1 MRIEYIHASKYGN
14 GATVAEEFKNDMAI
28 RGVEVTVHHIQDV
41 GPKALPPADLYLF
54 SSPGRFGKPIRGVPR
69 FLRDVQLPA
78 GTRYAILTTEM
89 APKPDRKTGRMPTE
103 EEICKYQKVR
113 PVMDELLEGKGLVGV
128 AEDKVY
134 VTAIH
139 GPLED
144 GWQQKVEAFAA
155 RIPFPT
161 PRAAPRRARRSL
173 GRSPSMVPWPSG
185 PRAPPMH
192 VNDVLR
198 WLWRCESWTHRAE
211 L

>member
-1 MRIEYIHASKYGN
+1 MKIEYVHASKYGN
-14 GATVAEEFKNDMAI
+14 GAMVAEAFKDDMTT
-28 RGVEVTVHHIQDV
+28 RGVVVTIHHSQDV
-41 GPKALPPADLYLF
+41 KPQALPPADLYLF
-54 SSPGRFGKPIRGVPR
+54 SSPGRFGKPIRGMQR
-69 FLRDVQLPA
+69 FLREVQLPA

-113 PVMDELLEGKGLVGV
+113 PVMNEQLEGKGLVGV

-155 RIPFPT
+155 RIPVDEPASSSAT
-161 PRAAPRRARRSL
+161 GTS
-173 GRSPSMVPWPSG
+173 
-185 PRAPPMH
+185 
-192 VNDVLR
+192 
-198 WLWRCESWTHRAE
+198 
-211 L
+211 